1 MVLWIGFDLQAE
13 IEAVGGSNW
22 TALHLAAMYGKEA
35 VAAQLLQAGA
45 SVSAV
50 SNGGSTP
57 LHWAASYGKS
67 SIANL
72 LLQANASP
80 TAVNKYGGTPAQCA
94 KQQGYGDLAA
104 MLLEAEQA
112 AALTL
117 ERIPLVTIPLYTQQ
131 NCFKPSLWCRGLV
144 LIYRPR

>member
-13 IEAVGGSNW
+13 IEAGCGNNSM
-22 TALHLAAMYGKEA
+22 ALHYAAWKGKEV

-50 SNGGSTP
+50 DVYGSTP
-57 LHWAASYGKS
+57 LHVSASYGKS

-80 TAVNKYGGTPAQCA
+80 TAVNKYGRTPAQLA
-94 KQQGYGDLAA
+94 KQQGHGDIAA
-104 MLLEAEQA
+104 RLLDAVQA
-112 AALTL
+112 AAL
-117 ERIPLVTIPLYTQQ
+117 
-131 NCFKPSLWCRGLV
+131 K
-144 LIYRPR
+144 

>member
-13 IEAVGGSNW
+13 IEAGDVSNW
-22 TALHLAAMYGKEA
+22 TALHYAAAYGKEA

-50 SNGGSTP
+50 TDGGSTP
-57 LHWAASYGKS
+57 LHLAAYNGKS

-80 TAVNKYGGTPAQCA
+80 TAVDKYGDTPAQYA
-94 KQQGYGDLAA
+94 KQCGHGDLPAR
-104 MLLEAEQA
+104 LL
-112 AALTL
+112 
-117 ERIPLVTIPLYTQQ
+117 
-131 NCFKPSLWCRGLV
+131 
-144 LIYRPR
+144 

>member
-13 IEAVGGSNW
+13 IEAGDDSNW
-22 TALHLAAMYGKEA
+22 TALHYAAWKGKDA

-45 SVSAV
+45 IVSAV
-50 SNGGSTP
+50 DNVYGQTP
-57 LHWAASYGKS
+57 LHLAAWNGKS

-80 TAVNKYGGTPAQCA
+80 TAVDMCGDTTAQYA
-94 KQQGYGDLAA
+94 KQYSHGVLAA

-112 AALTL
+112 AAL
-117 ERIPLVTIPLYTQQ
+117 
-131 NCFKPSLWCRGLV
+131 K
-144 LIYRPR
+144 

>member
-1 MVLWIGFDLQAE
+1 MPGTRVCG
-13 IEAVGGSNW
+13 
-22 TALHLAAMYGKEA
+22 YGKEA

-50 SNGGSTP
+50 DDGGSTP
-57 LHWAASYGKS
+57 MHVAALHAKS

-80 TAVNKYGGTPAQCA
+80 TAVDKYGRTPAQYA
-94 KQQGYGDLAA
+94 KRGHGDLAA

-112 AALTL
+112 AAL
-117 ERIPLVTIPLYTQQ
+117 
-131 NCFKPSLWCRGLV
+131 K
-144 LIYRPR
+144 

>member
-13 IEAVGGSNW
+13 IEAGGVNNW
-22 TALHLAAMYGKEA
+22 TALHLAAYYGKEA

-50 SNGGSTP
+50 DDYGSKP
-57 LHWAASYGKS
+57 LHNAAYNGKS
-67 SIANL
+67 LIANL

-80 TAVNKYGGTPAQCA
+80 TAVDKDGYTPAQYA
-94 KQQGYGDLAA
+94 KQSGHGDLAA

-112 AALTL
+112 AAL
-117 ERIPLVTIPLYTQQ
+117 
-131 NCFKPSLWCRGLV
+131 K
-144 LIYRPR
+144 

>member
-13 IEAVGGSNW
+13 IVVVDETNW
-22 TALHLAAMYGKEA
+22 TALYYAAYYGKEA

-50 SNGGSTP
+50 DKAYGEMP
-57 LHWAASYGKS
+57 LHFAARIGKS

-80 TAVNKYGGTPAQCA
+80 TAVDEDGKTPAQMA
-94 KQQGYGDLAA
+94 KQNGHGDIAA
-104 MLLEAEQA
+104 RLLEAEQA
-112 AALTL
+112 AAL
-117 ERIPLVTIPLYTQQ
+117 
-131 NCFKPSLWCRGLV
+131 K
-144 LIYRPR
+144 